1 MKKSKFLKKSLA
13 MLLAVMLVVA
23 MIPLSAAAATE
34 LPDLTKLYIDTF
46 AINAENGTFESNV
59 ADDATQVTLRAEQ
72 DSMGMVGGTTADLY
86 VVKPNS
92 SDTLPI
98 QVGGTDAQATPVLF
112 SEGWATETAEGYEL
126 TLRVSSGST
135 YEDYKVVLNKVVPA
149 ATTNLENANKGKGV
163 YEVQVNNASKMVS
176 LTVPKD
182 FPFTAGVNAQFT
194 VETQDGATIS
204 AATVG
209 GTTAGVSAPDSFG
222 KYTISVNDD
231 KQTFVVNSASGD
243 VHTTWTI
250 SVNEVDNLT
259 AFSLGDYEGTINQ
272 ATHTVTVEVPRADLY
287 NEYGKLENI
296 ATTVNYD
303 TYDLQSTITIGGT
316 AYADGAAFSIPAI
329 DQDKNNDGTADQLL
343 DTNIVLT
350 CAGITNVQTYA
361 LDVVIVE
368 SSSTAITYAQFDD
381 EIATIDG
388 ESISAVLP
396 VKKANGIATALNN
409 VQVVLYTDASE
420 KIASISGFVKANIKY
435 QTVSGKTIWYAGTN
449 AVRKGALDLSKD
461 RIITVTAEN
470 GKTQT
475 YTLSASLAETKTE
488 ATIKS
493 IYLRDENGVS
503 YDGTVTNNTIT
514 FNNIP
519 YMTLNVDD
527 WDILYTPDSQNTR
540 VALNNNV
547 NGTAVISG
555 QTKASELDFT
565 TPLSTEKDA
574 NKVVEKLYAVNK
586 NDSTVFTKYDVI
598 INLADPTR
606 KGKTLTNLEI
616 SIQNKN
622 PNDADTKNAEV
633 YDRVTAYNTIK
644 ADDQPATITI
654 TDDNALQNRK
664 GTITLKPAY
673 SLYKNGTWTNLW
685 NQDLYGILTEIETD
699 GVAFLTLKQ
708 GGYDYAVEISSLA
721 DNLKSFTTVNNLR
734 EELLNSGN
742 WKIVVLPE
750 DSARKVKATAPG
762 SFGVTIA
769 SDLIATG
776 TVYSF
781 DVKPQNARA
790 TGTIKSISVK
800 GTPLTIDKDTDL
812 VATLPYGVTAA
823 PGDTD
828 AVKASK
834 GTFIDFELTDHARLR
849 VTGSD
854 KKVYWLRDGGDTD
867 DDGVAN
873 NPGDNNLK
881 VLFVREA
888 GHKVSVCISNSGAG
902 NAFTTKASKIEVVAE
917 NGTSLVTYKL
927 DKLTWAEP
935 NTDPLITAFSIDGY
949 TGAINGENITV
960 TLPYGTDLKGLVPT
974 FTTSSGATV
983 TINGQSVISGQTF
996 VNFTHPVEL
1005 LVTAED
1011 EQHTKPYTVTVKLD
1025 EAFKDVKPGD
1035 WFFED
1040 VMQAASAGIV
1050 KGQGD
1055 GIFAPKD
1062 NVTRR
1067 DFAIMLCRVLGVDLE
1082 GDAVVPFVDV
1092 KPDDYGIVAIAY
1104 CASHGIVN
1112 GYEDTTFRPNEYI
1125 TRQEAAK
1132 MISVAMG
1139 VSNISDEKYPDDANI
1154 ADWASDYVY
1163 MAKAA
1168 GLMKGDAD
1176 TGNFRPTSKITRAE
1190 AATIMMNA
1198 YNQ

>member
-98 QVGGTDAQATPVLF
+98 EVGNGTPTPVIF
-112 SEGWATETAEGYEL
+112 SEGWATETEEGYEL

-182 FPFTAGVNAQFT
+182 FIVGNLNQYTAEFT

-204 AATVG
+204 GQT
-209 GTTAGVSAPDSFG
+209 PDSFG
-222 KYTISVNDD
+222 KYTISVTALTQ
-231 KQTFVVNSASGD
+231 KFTVVSASKD
-243 VHTTWTI
+243 VSTEWTI
-250 SVNEVDNLT
+250 SVNAVDNLT

-287 NEYGKLENI
+287 NEYGKLQDI

-303 TYDLQSTITIGGT
+303 TYDLQSEVSIDNGKE
-316 AYADGAAFSIPAI
+316 AKDYADGAAFVIPVASDADNLI
-329 DQDKNNDGTADQLL
+329 NQPDG
-343 DTNIVLT
+343 IVLD
-350 CAGITNVQTYA
+350 CAGIDDVQKYD
-361 LDVVIVE
+361 LVVKVVE
-368 SSSTAITYAQFDD
+368 SSSTAIQMARFNNEFIETV
-381 EIATIDG
+381 DG
-388 ESISAVLP
+388 TTISAVLP
-396 VKKANGIATALNN
+396 NGTTLNN
-409 VQVVLYTDASE
+409 LRVILYTDKADHVE
-420 KIASISGFVKANIKY
+420 SISGFEKNGNTDEFIDGMDSW
-435 QTVSGKTIWYAGTN
+435 VSYKSGSDFTI
-449 AVRKGALDLSKD
+449 DLTKD

-555 QTKASELDFT
+555 QTKASELGFI
-565 TPLSTEKDA
+565 TPLSTEKDT

-598 INLADPTR
+598 INLAGTTQD
-606 KGKTLTNLEI
+606 GKTLTNLEI
-616 SIQNKN
+616 SIQNVN
-622 PNDADTKNAEV
+622 PTDKTGNNSGTNAEV

-644 ADDQPATITI
+644 ADANNPTITI
-654 TDDNALQNRK
+654 SDDGDQKDNN
-664 GTITLKPAY
+664 GTIVLKPAN
-673 SLYKNGTWTNLW
+673 SLSGDKNLWLDDLFRILTQIDADGVTFIGKKSAQYNGNGTGNIDYAELVT
-685 NQDLYGILTEIETD
+685 DLPDDLSDFTD
-699 GVAFLTLKQ
+699 G
-708 GGYDYAVEISSLA
+708 SLP
-721 DNLKSFTTVNNLR
+721 SFAEL
-734 EELLNSGN
+734 EESYV
-742 WKIVVLPE
+742 IVVLPE
-750 DSARKVKATAPG
+750 EAARNVLTSTSGTYGQQITPDDYE
-762 SFGVTIA
+762 S
-769 SDLIATG
+769 G

-781 DVKPQNARA
+781 DLNAQNPLA
-790 TGTIKSISVK
+790 TGVIENISVK

-812 VATLPYGVTAA
+812 VGTLPYSVTAEDA
-823 PGDTD
+823 DEANNGDW
-828 AVKASK
+828 VYV
-834 GTFIDFELTDHARLR
+834 DFEVSPHARIQ
-849 VTGSD
+849 VPYTNANE
-854 KKVYWLRDGGDTD
+854 YWLRDGGDTD

-873 NPGDNNLK
+873 TVSAQNVQFAFKRNPDHSVTVYFNATNPDSNGGK
-881 VLFVREA
+881 GYFVPV
-888 GHKVSVCISNSGAG
+888 KG
-902 NAFTTKASKIEVVAE
+902 NEITVVAE
-917 NGTSLVTYKL
+917 NGTSTATYNFNKVKW
-927 DKLTWAEP
+927 DEP

-983 TINGQSVISGQTF
+983 TINGQPVISGQTF
-996 VNFTHPVEL
+996 VNFTHPVQL

-1025 EAFKDVKPGD
+1025 EAFKDVKPTD
-1035 WFFED
+1035 WFFKD

-1067 DFAIMLCRVLGVDLE
+1067 DFAIMLCRVLGVDVE

>member
-182 FPFTAGVNAQFT
+182 FPFTGEAAQFT
-194 VETQDGATIS
+194 VETQDGAEIRTS
-204 AATVG
+204 GGGSATVTG
-209 GTTAGVSAPDSFG
+209 PNSFG
-222 KYTISVNDD
+222 VYTISVDALTE
-231 KQTFVVNSASGD
+231 TFTVDSDSDD

-250 SVNEVDNLT
+250 SVNAVDNLT

-303 TYDLQSTITIGGT
+303 TYDLQSTITIDG
-316 AYADGAAFSIPAI
+316 AKYADGAAFVIPVADDAGNLI
-329 DQDKNNDGTADQLL
+329 DEDDG
-343 DTNIVLT
+343 IVLN
-350 CAGITNVQTYA
+350 CAGIDGVQKYD
-361 LDVVIVE
+361 LVVKVVE
-368 SSSTAITYAQFDD
+368 SSSTAIKSALFKRDASTPLEYI
-381 EIATIDG
+381 ETVDG
-388 ESISAVLP
+388 TTISAVLP
-396 VKKANGIATALNN
+396 NGTTLHNLRVI
-409 VQVVLYTDASE
+409 LYTDKADHV
-420 KIASISGFVKANIKY
+420 KSISGFEKNGHAAENIAGMDSW
-435 QTVSGKTIWYAGTN
+435 VSYKGGSDFTI
-449 AVRKGALDLSKD
+449 DLSKD

-503 YDGTVTNNTIT
+503 YEGSVTNNTIT

-519 YMTLNVDD
+519 YMTLNVNN
-527 WDILYTPDSQNTR
+527 WDILYTPDSQNTS
-540 VALNNNV
+540 VSV
-547 NGTAVISG
+547 NGGTAVISG
-555 QTKASELDFT
+555 QTKASVLNFKNN
-565 TPLSTEKDA
+565 PLSTEVGK
-574 NKVVEKLYAVNK
+574 NIVEKKLVAVNK
-586 NDSTVFTKYDVI
+586 NDASVKTEYDVI
-598 INLADPTR
+598 INLAGPTR

-616 SIQNKN
+616 SLQNVN
-622 PNDADTKNAEV
+622 PVNGQTNAEV

-644 ADDQPATITI
+644 ADANKPTITI
-654 TDDNALQNRK
+654 TDDGKYEGRM
-664 GTITLKPAY
+664 GTITLKPAH
-673 SLYKNGTWTNLW
+673 SLYNEGTWTNIW
-685 NQDLYGILTEIETD
+685 GQNLYGILTEIETD
-699 GVAFLTLKQ
+699 GVAFLTMKQ
-708 GGYDYAVEISSLA
+708 GGYDYAVEISSLE
-721 DNLKSFTTVNNLR
+721 DNLNRFTTVNNLR
-734 EELLNSGN
+734 EELLASGS
-742 WKIVVLPE
+742 WKIVILPE
-750 DSARKVKATAPG
+750 ESARKVKTTAPG
-762 SFGVTIA
+762 SWGVTIDPA
-769 SDLIATG
+769 LISTG
-776 TVYSF
+776 TVYEF
-781 DVKPQNARA
+781 KVAAQNPLA
-790 TGTIKSISVK
+790 TGVIENISVK

-873 NPGDNNLK
+873 NPGNNNLK

-888 GHKVSVCISNSGAG
+888 GHKVSVYISNSGAG
-902 NAFTTKASKIEVVAE
+902 YAFTTKASKIEVVAE

-983 TINGQSVISGQTF
+983 TINDESVISGQTF

-1067 DFAIMLCRVLGVDLE
+1067 DFAIMLCRVLGVDVE

>member
-98 QVGGTDAQATPVLF
+98 QVGGTDAQATPVIF
-112 SEGWATETAEGYEL
+112 SEGWATETEEGYEL

-149 ATTNLENANKGKGV
+149 ATTNLENANKGEGV

-182 FPFTAGVNAQFT
+182 FDYTAKFT

-250 SVNEVDNLT
+250 SVNAVDNLT

-316 AYADGAAFSIPAI
+316 AYADGAAFVIPVTKDEGNLI
-329 DQDKNNDGTADQLL
+329 DGQD
-343 DTNIVLT
+343 IVLT
-350 CAGITNVQTYA
+350 CADIPNVQTYE
-361 LDVVIVE
+361 LNVVVTE
-368 SSSTAITYAQFDD
+368 SSSTAIKSALFKQNASTPLEYI
-381 EIATIDG
+381 ETVDG
-388 ESISAVLP
+388 TTISAVLP
-396 VKKANGIATALNN
+396 NGTTLKNLRVI
-409 VQVVLYTDASE
+409 LYTDKADHVE
-420 KIASISGFVKANIKY
+420 SISGFEKNGNTAEDIAGMDSW
-435 QTVSGKTIWYAGTN
+435 VSYKSGSDYTI
-449 AVRKGALDLSKD
+449 DLTKD

-555 QTKASELDFT
+555 QTKASELGFI
-565 TPLSTEKDA
+565 TPLSTEKDT

-598 INLADPTR
+598 INLAGTTQD
-606 KGKTLTNLEI
+606 GKTLTNLEI
-616 SIQNKN
+616 SIQNVDPAEN
-622 PNDADTKNAEV
+622 SGTNAEV

-644 ADDQPATITI
+644 ADANKPTITI
-654 TDDNALQNRK
+654 TQDNNVNNRK
-664 GTITLKPAY
+664 GTITLKPAA
-673 SLYKNGTWTNLW
+673 SLSGDKNVW
-685 NQDLYGILTEIETD
+685 DEPLYRILTKVDAD
-699 GVAFLTLKQ
+699 GIPFLACI
-708 GGYDYAVEISSLA
+708 GGNYDWMTPVSDLA
-721 DNLKSFTTVNNLR
+721 DDLSEFNGMNISDFVTTNCDGQIDKLA
-734 EELLNSGN
+734 L
-742 WKIVVLPE
+742 IVLPE
-750 DSARKVKATAPG
+750 EDARKVLASTSSATYGRTLKMADADAGTVYTFQVDPQ
-762 SFGVTIA
+762 
-769 SDLIATG
+769 DPLATG
-776 TVYSF
+776 TLTSF
-781 DVKPQNARA
+781 
-790 TGTIKSISVK
+790 SVK
-800 GTPLTIDKDTDL
+800 GNPLTVDDETDTDL
-812 VATLPYGVTAA
+812 IGTLPYSVTAA
-823 PGDTD
+823 NKTEADAGDCTY
-828 AVKASK
+828 V
-834 GTFIDFELTDHARLR
+834 DFKVSPHARILLSWS
-849 VTGSD
+849 GND
-854 KKVYWLRDGGDTD
+854 KEYYLRDGGDTD

-873 NPGDNNLK
+873 EVGPKNVELAFVRGDDHK
-881 VLFVREA
+881 VQVLFNATR
-888 GHKVSVCISNSGAG
+888 GA
-902 NAFTTKASKIEVVAE
+902 TKAFVPVENNSITVVAE
-917 NGTSLVTYKL
+917 DNKSTVTYNFNKV
-927 DKLTWAEP
+927 KWAEP

-983 TINGQSVISGQTF
+983 TINDQSVISGQTF

-1025 EAFKDVKPGD
+1025 EAFKDVKPTD
-1035 WFFED
+1035 WFFKD

>member
-1 MKKSKFLKKSLA
+1 MTSR
-13 MLLAVMLVVA
+13 LL
-23 MIPLSAAAATE
+23 
-34 LPDLTKLYIDTF
+34 LP
-46 AINAENGTFESNV
+46 
-59 ADDATQVTLRAEQ
+59 
-72 DSMGMVGGTTADLY
+72 
-86 VVKPNS
+86 
-92 SDTLPI
+92 
-98 QVGGTDAQATPVLF
+98 
-112 SEGWATETAEGYEL
+112 
-126 TLRVSSGST
+126 
-135 YEDYKVVLNKVVPA
+135 LNK
-149 ATTNLENANKGKGV
+149 
-163 YEVQVNNASKMVS
+163 
-176 LTVPKD
+176 
-182 FPFTAGVNAQFT
+182 
-194 VETQDGATIS
+194 
-204 AATVG
+204 
-209 GTTAGVSAPDSFG
+209 
-222 KYTISVNDD
+222 DD
-231 KQTFVVNSASGD
+231 K
-243 VHTTWTI
+243 
-250 SVNEVDNLT
+250 
-259 AFSLGDYEGTINQ
+259 
-272 ATHTVTVEVPRADLY
+272 
-287 NEYGKLENI
+287 
-296 ATTVNYD
+296 
-303 TYDLQSTITIGGT
+303 
-316 AYADGAAFSIPAI
+316 
-329 DQDKNNDGTADQLL
+329 
-343 DTNIVLT
+343 
-350 CAGITNVQTYA
+350 
-361 LDVVIVE
+361 
-368 SSSTAITYAQFDD
+368 
-381 EIATIDG
+381 
-388 ESISAVLP
+388 
-396 VKKANGIATALNN
+396 
-409 VQVVLYTDASE
+409 
-420 KIASISGFVKANIKY
+420 
-435 QTVSGKTIWYAGTN
+435 
-449 AVRKGALDLSKD
+449 
-461 RIITVTAEN
+461 
-470 GKTQT
+470 
-475 YTLSASLAETKTE
+475 
-488 ATIKS
+488 
-493 IYLRDENGVS
+493 
-503 YDGTVTNNTIT
+503 
-514 FNNIP
+514 
-519 YMTLNVDD
+519 
-527 WDILYTPDSQNTR
+527 
-540 VALNNNV
+540 
-547 NGTAVISG
+547 
-555 QTKASELDFT
+555 
-565 TPLSTEKDA
+565 
-574 NKVVEKLYAVNK
+574 
-586 NDSTVFTKYDVI
+586 
-598 INLADPTR
+598 
-606 KGKTLTNLEI
+606 
-616 SIQNKN
+616 
-622 PNDADTKNAEV
+622 
-633 YDRVTAYNTIK
+633 
-644 ADDQPATITI
+644 
-654 TDDNALQNRK
+654 ALQNRK
-664 GTITLKPAY
+664 GTITLKPAA
-673 SLYKNGTWTNLW
+673 SLSGDKNVW
-685 NQDLYGILTEIETD
+685 DEPLYRILTKVDAD
-699 GVAFLTLKQ
+699 GIPFLACI
-708 GGYDYAVEISSLA
+708 GGNYDWMTPVSDLA
-721 DNLKSFTTVNNLR
+721 DDLSEFNGMNISDFVTTNCDGQIDKLA
-734 EELLNSGN
+734 L
-742 WKIVVLPE
+742 IVLPE
-750 DSARKVKATAPG
+750 EDAREVLAKGKG
-762 SFGVTIA
+762 SWGYSINKTTDVA
-769 SDLIATG
+769 AG
-776 TVYSF
+776 TVYTF
-781 DVKPQNARA
+781 KVEPQNARA

-888 GHKVSVCISNSGAG
+888 DHKVSVYISNTGAG
-902 NAFTTKASKIEVVAE
+902 GAFGTKAAQIDVVAE

-996 VNFTHPVEL
+996 VNFTHPVQL

-1025 EAFKDVKPGD
+1025 EAFKDVKPTD
-1035 WFFED
+1035 WFFKD

-1067 DFAIMLCRVLGVDLE
+1067 DFAIMLCRVLGVDVE

>member
-59 ADDATQVTLRAEQ
+59 ADDAPDVELRAE
-72 DSMGMVGGTTADLY
+72 DGSMGMAGHVTADLD
-86 VVKPNS
+86 VVKPGSTATKSIVDN
-92 SDTLPI
+92 
-98 QVGGTDAQATPVLF
+98 GTYKTATVNF
-112 SEGWATETAEGYEL
+112 SEGWATETEEGYEL
-126 TLRVSSGST
+126 TLRVSYGSD
-135 YEDYKVVLNKVVPA
+135 YKDYKVVLNKVVPA
-149 ATTNLENANKGKGV
+149 ATTNLQNANKGEGV

-182 FPFTAGVNAQFT
+182 FNYTAKFT

-204 AATVG
+204 GTGVG
-209 GTTAGVSAPDSFG
+209 RPDSFG
-222 KYTISVNDD
+222 KYTISVTPSYNY
-231 KQTFVVNSASGD
+231 KQKFTVVSASED
-243 VHTTWTI
+243 VSTEWTI
-250 SVNEVDNLT
+250 SVNAVDNLT

-287 NEYGKLENI
+287 NQYGKLQDI

-303 TYDLQSTITIGGT
+303 TYDLQSEVSINNGKE
-316 AYADGAAFSIPAI
+316 AKDYADGDPFTIPVASDAGNLI
-329 DQDKNNDGTADQLL
+329 DEDDG
-343 DTNIVLT
+343 IVLN
-350 CAGITNVQTYA
+350 CADIDGVQKYD
-361 LDVVIVE
+361 LVVKVVE

-396 VKKANGIATALNN
+396 VKKANGKTTELNK

-420 KIASISGFVKANIKY
+420 KIASISGFVKANITH

-449 AVRKGALDLSKD
+449 GVQKGALDLSKD

-493 IYLRDENGVS
+493 IYLRDENGNS
-503 YDGTVTNNTIT
+503 YEGSVTNNTIT

-519 YMTLNVDD
+519 YMTLNVDN
-527 WDILYTPDSQNTR
+527 WDILYTPDTQNTT
-540 VALNNNV
+540 VKV
-547 NGTAVISG
+547 GTTAVISG
-555 QTKASELDFT
+555 QTKASVLDLPAT
-565 TPLSTEKDA
+565 LSTEKGK
-574 NKVVEKLYAVNK
+574 NIVEKKIVASNK
-586 NDSTVFTKYDVI
+586 NDASVKTEYDVI
-598 INLADPTR
+598 VNLAGPTR

-616 SIQNKN
+616 SLQNVN
-622 PNDADTKNAEV
+622 PVNGQTNAEV

-644 ADDQPATITI
+644 ADANKPTITI
-654 TDDNALQNRK
+654 TDDGKYEGRK
-664 GTITLKPAY
+664 GTITLKPAH
-673 SLYKNGTWTNLW
+673 SLYNEGTWTNIW
-685 NQDLYGILTEIETD
+685 GQDLYGILTEIETD
-699 GVAFLTLKQ
+699 GVAFLTMKQ
-708 GGYDYAVEISSLA
+708 GGYDYAVEISSLE
-721 DNLKSFTTVNNLR
+721 DNLNSFTTVNNLR
-734 EELLNSGN
+734 EELLASGS
-742 WKIVVLPE
+742 WKIVILPE
-750 DSARKVKATAPG
+750 ESARKVKTTASG
-762 SFGVTIA
+762 SYGVTIDPA
-769 SDLIATG
+769 LISTG
-776 TVYSF
+776 TVYEF
-781 DVKPQNARA
+781 KVAAQNPLA
-790 TGTIKSISVK
+790 TGVIENISVK

-812 VATLPYGVTAA
+812 VGTLPYSVTAA
-823 PGDTD
+823 DKPEADAGDW
-828 AVKASK
+828 VYV
-834 GTFIDFELTDHARLR
+834 DFEVSPHARIQ
-849 VTGSD
+849 VPYTNANE
-854 KKVYWLRDGGDTD
+854 YWLRDGGDTD

-873 NPGDNNLK
+873 TVSAQNVQFAFKRNPDHSVTVYFNATNPDRNGGKGNFVKVKNN
-881 VLFVREA
+881 E
-888 GHKVSVCISNSGAG
+888 I
-902 NAFTTKASKIEVVAE
+902 TVVAE
-917 NGTSLVTYKL
+917 NGKSTATYNFNKV
-927 DKLTWAEP
+927 KWAEP

-1025 EAFKDVKPGD
+1025 EAFKDVKPTD

-1067 DFAIMLCRVLGVDLE
+1067 DFAIMLCRVLGVDVE

>member
-1 MKKSKFLKKSLA
+1 MNKSKFLKKSLA
-13 MLLAVMLVVA
+13 MLLALMLVVA

-59 ADDATQVTLRAEQ
+59 ADDATQITLRAEQ

-86 VVKPNS
+86 VVKPDS
-92 SDTLPI
+92 SATLPI
-98 QVGGTDAQATPVLF
+98 VDKSGTTPNYTKGATVKF
-112 SEGWATETAEGYEL
+112 SEGWATETEEGYEL
-126 TLRVSSGST
+126 TLRVSSGSV
-135 YEDYKVVLNKVVPA
+135 YEDYKVVLNKVVPS
-149 ATTNLENANKGKGV
+149 ATTNLQNANKGKGV

-182 FPFTAGVNAQFT
+182 FPFAGEDAQFT
-194 VETQDGATIS
+194 VETQDGAEIRTS
-204 AATVG
+204 GGGSATVTG
-209 GTTAGVSAPDSFG
+209 PNSFG
-222 KYTISVNDD
+222 VYTISVDALTE
-231 KQTFVVNSASGD
+231 TFTVDSDSDD

-250 SVNEVDNLT
+250 SVNAVDNLT

-287 NEYGKLENI
+287 NEYGKLQHI

-303 TYDLQSTITIGGT
+303 TYDLQSTITIDG
-316 AYADGAAFSIPAI
+316 AKYADGAAFVIPVADDAGNLI
-329 DQDKNNDGTADQLL
+329 DEDNG
-343 DTNIVLT
+343 IVLN
-350 CAGITNVQTYA
+350 CAGIDGVQKYN
-361 LDVVIVE
+361 LVVKVVE
-368 SSSTAITYAQFDD
+368 SSSTAIKSALFKQNASTPLEYI
-381 EIATIDG
+381 ETVDG
-388 ESISAVLP
+388 TTISAVLP
-396 VKKANGIATALNN
+396 NGTTLNDLR
-409 VQVVLYTDASE
+409 VILYTDKADHV
-420 KIASISGFVKANIKY
+420 KSISGFEKNGNTDEFIDGMDSW
-435 QTVSGKTIWYAGTN
+435 VSYKGGSDFTI
-449 AVRKGALDLSKD
+449 DLSKD

-503 YDGTVTNNTIT
+503 YEGSVTNNTIT

-519 YMTLNVDD
+519 YMTLDVND
-527 WDILYTPDSQNTR
+527 WYILYTPDSQNTS
-540 VALNNNV
+540 VSV
-547 NGTAVISG
+547 NGGTAVISG
-555 QTKASELDFT
+555 QTKASVLNFKNN
-565 TPLSTEKDA
+565 PLSTEVGK
-574 NKVVEKLYAVNK
+574 NIVEKKLVAVNK
-586 NDSTVFTKYDVI
+586 NDASVKTEYDVI
-598 INLADPTR
+598 INLAGPTR

-616 SIQNKN
+616 SLQNTN
-622 PNDADTKNAEV
+622 PEAAGTTNAEV

-654 TDDNALQNRK
+654 EDDDAQQDRK

-685 NQDLYGILTEIETD
+685 DQNLYGILTEIETD

-708 GGYDYAVEISSLA
+708 GGYDYAVEISSLE
-721 DNLKSFTTVNNLR
+721 DNLKSFTKVNNLR
-734 EELLNSGN
+734 EELLNSDN

-750 DSARKVKATAPG
+750 DSARKVNATAPG
-762 SFGVTIA
+762 SYGVTIA
-769 SDLIATG
+769 DNLIATG

-781 DVKPQNARA
+781 DVKPQNPLA
-790 TGTIKSISVK
+790 TGTIESISVK
-800 GTPLTIDKDTDL
+800 GTPLKVEADTDL
-812 VATLPYGVTAA
+812 VGTLPYGVTAA
-823 PGDTD
+823 INDTPD
-828 AVKASK
+828 MKESK

-849 VTGSD
+849 VTGTD
-854 KKVYWLRDGGDTD
+854 GKTYWLRDGGDTD

-873 NPGDNNLK
+873 DPRNDNLK
-881 VLFVREA
+881 VLFVREPD
-888 GHKVSVCISNSGAG
+888 HKVSVYISNTGAG
-902 NAFTTKASKIEVVAE
+902 GAFTTKAAQIAVVAE
-917 NGTSLVTYKL
+917 NGTSRFTYKL

-983 TINGQSVISGQTF
+983 SINDESVISGQTF

-1067 DFAIMLCRVLGVDLE
+1067 DFAIMLSRVLGVDLE

-1139 VSNISDEKYPDDANI
+1139 VSTISDEKYPDDATI

-1190 AATIMMNA
+1190 AATVMMNA

>member
-1 MKKSKFLKKSLA
+1 MNKSKFLKKSLA
-13 MLLAVMLVVA
+13 MLLALMLVVA

-59 ADDATQVTLRAEQ
+59 ADDAPSVTLCAED
-72 DSMGMVGGTTADLY
+72 DSMGMAGHVTADLD
-86 VVKPNS
+86 VVKPGS
-92 SDTLPI
+92 TATLPI
-98 QVGGTDAQATPVLF
+98 VDNGTYKTATVNF
-112 SEGWATETAEGYEL
+112 SEGWATETDEEYEL
-126 TLRVSSGST
+126 TLRVSYGS
-135 YEDYKVVLNKVVPA
+135 DYKDYTVVLNKVVPA

-182 FPFTAGVNAQFT
+182 FIVDNLNQYTAEFT

-204 AATVG
+204 GTGVVG
-209 GTTAGVSAPDSFG
+209 PDSFG
-222 KYTISVNDD
+222 KYTISVTAD
-231 KQTFVVNSASGD
+231 KQKFTVVSDSED
-243 VHTTWTI
+243 VSTEWTI
-250 SVNEVDNLT
+250 SVNAVDNLT

-287 NEYGKLENI
+287 NEYGKLQDI

-303 TYDLQSTITIGGT
+303 TYDLQSEVSIHNGKE
-316 AYADGAAFSIPAI
+316 AKDYADGDPFTIPVASDAGNLI
-329 DQDKNNDGTADQLL
+329 NRTDG
-343 DTNIVLT
+343 IVLN
-350 CAGITNVQTYA
+350 CADIDDVQKYD
-361 LDVVIVE
+361 LVVKVVE
-368 SSSTAITYAQFDD
+368 SSSTAITYAQFDN

-396 VKKANGIATALNN
+396 VKKANGKTTELNK

-420 KIASISGFVKANIKY
+420 KIAFISGFIKANTTH

-449 AVRKGALDLSKD
+449 GVQKDTLDLSKD

-514 FNNIP
+514 FNDIP

-527 WDILYTPDSQNTR
+527 WDILYTPDTQNTT
-540 VALNNNV
+540 VKV
-547 NGTAVISG
+547 GTTAVISG
-555 QTKASELDFT
+555 QTKASVLDL
-565 TPLSTEKDA
+565 PAILSTEKGK
-574 NKVVEKLYAVNK
+574 NIVEKKIVASNK
-586 NDSTVFTKYDVI
+586 NDASVKTEYDVI
-598 INLADPTR
+598 VNLAGTTQD
-606 KGKTLTNLEI
+606 GKTLTNLEI

-622 PNDADTKNAEV
+622 PNAEDTKNAEV

-654 TDDNALQNRK
+654 EHDKAVQNRK
-664 GTITLKPAY
+664 GTITLKPAA
-673 SLYKNGTWTNLW
+673 SLSGDENVWGEK
-685 NQDLYGILTEIETD
+685 LYRILTKVDAD
-699 GVAFLTLKQ
+699 GIPFLAFI
-708 GGYDYAVEISSLA
+708 GGNYDWMTQVSDLA
-721 DNLKSFTTVNNLR
+721 DDLSDFNGMNISDFVTTHC
-734 EELLNSGN
+734 EG
-742 WKIVVLPE
+742 KIEKLALIVLPE
-750 DSARKVKATAPG
+750 EDARKVLAKGEG
-762 SFGVTIA
+762 SWGYSINKTTDVAAGTFYTFEVEPQNP
-769 SDLIATG
+769 LATG
-776 TVYSF
+776 TLTSF
-781 DVKPQNARA
+781 
-790 TGTIKSISVK
+790 SVK
-800 GTPLTIDKDTDL
+800 GNPLSVENGTDTDL
-812 VATLPYGVTAA
+812 IGTLPYSVTAA
-823 PGDTD
+823 NAAEAKAGDCTY
-828 AVKASK
+828 V
-834 GTFIDFELTDHARLR
+834 DFKVSPHARI
-849 VTGSD
+849 
-854 KKVYWLRDGGDTD
+854 KVPYTNAIEYWLRDGGDTD

-873 NPGDNNLK
+873 EVDVKNVELA
-881 VLFVREA
+881 FVR
-888 GHKVSVCISNSGAG
+888 GDDHKVQVWFNATPGANKAFAPVKNNSI
-902 NAFTTKASKIEVVAE
+902 TVVAE
-917 NGTSLVTYKL
+917 NGESTITYNF
-927 DKLTWAEP
+927 DKVKWAEP

-983 TINGQSVISGQTF
+983 SINDESVISGQTF

-1067 DFAIMLCRVLGVDLE
+1067 DFAIMLSRVLGVDLE

-1190 AATIMMNA
+1190 AATVMMNA

>member
-23 MIPLSAAAATE
+23 MIPLSASAATE
-34 LPDLTKLYIDTF
+34 LPDLTKLYIDEI

-59 ADDATQVTLRAEQ
+59 ADDAPSVTLRAE
-72 DSMGMVGGTTADLY
+72 DGSMGMAGDVTADLY
-86 VVKPNS
+86 VIKPGS
-92 SDTLPI
+92 SDTKTI
-98 QVGGTDAQATPVLF
+98 VKGGQTSSGSVSYGTAEVKF
-112 SEGWATETAEGYEL
+112 SEGWATETEEGYEL

-182 FPFTAGVNAQFT
+182 FIVGNSNQYTAEFT
-194 VETQDGATIS
+194 VETQDGATITANAS
-204 AATVG
+204 AG
-209 GTTAGVSAPDSFG
+209 NGKAGVTVPTANDFG

-231 KQTFVVNSASGD
+231 KQKFTVVSASED
-243 VHTTWTI
+243 VSTEWTI
-250 SVNEVDNLT
+250 SVNAVDNLT
-259 AFSLGDYEGTINQ
+259 AFSLGDYEGTISG
-272 ATHTVTVEVPRADLY
+272 TTVTVEVPRADLY

-303 TYDLQSTITIGGT
+303 TYDLQSKVSINNGKG
-316 AYADGAAFSIPAI
+316 AKDYADGAAFVIPVASDAGNLI
-329 DQDKNNDGTADQLL
+329 NQPDG
-343 DTNIVLT
+343 IVLD
-350 CAGITNVQTYA
+350 CAGIDDVQKYD
-361 LDVVIVE
+361 LVVKVVE
-368 SSSTAITYAQFDD
+368 SSSTAIQMARFNNEFIETV
-381 EIATIDG
+381 DG
-388 ESISAVLP
+388 TTISAVLP
-396 VKKANGIATALNN
+396 VGTNLEEVRVI
-409 VQVVLYTDASE
+409 LYTDKADHV
-420 KIASISGFVKANIKY
+420 KSISGFVADSNAAY
-435 QTVSGKTIWYAGTN
+435 QREGMDVWTSKTGNDYHMNLT
-449 AVRKGALDLSKD
+449 KD

-493 IYLRDENGVS
+493 IYLRDENGNS
-503 YDGTVTNNTIT
+503 YEGSVTNNTIT

-519 YMTLNVDD
+519 YMTLNVNN
-527 WDILYTPDSQNTR
+527 WDILYTPDTQNTT
-540 VALNNNV
+540 VTV
-547 NGTAVISG
+547 GKTAVISG
-555 QTKASELDFT
+555 QTKASVLNLPT
-565 TPLSTEKDA
+565 TLSTEKGK
-574 NKVVEKLYAVNK
+574 NIVEKKIVASNK
-586 NDSTVFTKYDVI
+586 NDASVKTEYDVI
-598 INLADPTR
+598 VNLAGPTR

-622 PNDADTKNAEV
+622 PNAADTKNAEV

-644 ADDQPATITI
+644 ADSQDPTITI
-654 TDDNALQNRK
+654 NQDNNVNNRK

-734 EELLNSGN
+734 EELLNSGK

-790 TGTIKSISVK
+790 TGTIESISVK
-800 GTPLTIDKDTDL
+800 GTPLKVDADTDL

-873 NPGDNNLK
+873 NPGNNNLK

-888 GHKVSVCISNSGAG
+888 GHKVSVYISNSGAG
-902 NAFTTKASKIEVVAE
+902 YAFKTKASKIEVVAE

-983 TINGQSVISGQTF
+983 TINDESVISGQTF

-1025 EAFKDVKPGD
+1025 EAFEDVKPTD
-1035 WFFED
+1035 WFFKD

-1067 DFAIMLCRVLGVDLE
+1067 DFAIMLCRVLGVDVE

>member
-34 LPDLTKLYIDTF
+34 LPDLTKLYIDDI

-59 ADDATQVTLRAEQ
+59 ADDAPSVTLRAE
-72 DSMGMVGGTTADLY
+72 DGSMGMAGDVTADLY
-86 VVKPNS
+86 VIKPGS
-92 SDTLPI
+92 SDTKTI
-98 QVGGTDAQATPVLF
+98 VKGGQTSSGSVSYGTAEVKF
-112 SEGWATETAEGYEL
+112 SEGWATETEEGYEL

-182 FPFTAGVNAQFT
+182 FPFTGKNSAQFT

-204 AATVG
+204 GLT
-209 GTTAGVSAPDSFG
+209 PDSFG
-222 KYTISVNDD
+222 KYTISVTAD
-231 KQTFVVNSASGD
+231 KQKFTVVSSSKD
-243 VHTTWTI
+243 VSTEWTV
-250 SVNEVDNLT
+250 SVNAVDNLT

-316 AYADGAAFSIPAI
+316 AYADGAAFVIPVTKDEGNLI
-329 DQDKNNDGTADQLL
+329 DGQD
-343 DTNIVLT
+343 IVLT
-350 CAGITNVQTYA
+350 CADIPNVQTYE
-361 LDVVIVE
+361 LNVVVTE
-368 SSSTAITYAQFDD
+368 SSSTAIKSALFKQNASTPLEYI
-381 EIATIDG
+381 ETVDG
-388 ESISAVLP
+388 TTISAVLP
-396 VKKANGIATALNN
+396 NGTTLKNLRVI
-409 VQVVLYTDASE
+409 LYTDKADHVE
-420 KIASISGFVKANIKY
+420 SISGFEKNGNTAEDIAGMDSW
-435 QTVSGKTIWYAGTN
+435 VSGNNTNGYTINLT
-449 AVRKGALDLSKD
+449 KD

-503 YDGTVTNNTIT
+503 HDGTVTNNTIT
-514 FNNIP
+514 FDDIP

-527 WDILYTPDSQNTR
+527 WDILYTPDSQNTS
-540 VALNNNV
+540 VSVKGGA
-547 NGTAVISG
+547 AVISG
-555 QTKASELDFT
+555 QTKANVLGLGELKVG
-565 TPLSTEKDA
+565 ENV
-574 NKVVEKLYAVNK
+574 NKVEKKLVAVNK
-586 NDSTVFTKYDVI
+586 NDASVKTEYDVI

-616 SIQNKN
+616 SIQNKK
-622 PNDADTKNAEV
+622 PNAADTKNAEV

-654 TDDNALQNRK
+654 KDDKALQNRK
-664 GTITLKPAY
+664 GTITLKPAA
-673 SLYKNGTWTNLW
+673 SLSGDKNVW
-685 NQDLYGILTEIETD
+685 DEPLYRILTKVDAD
-699 GVAFLTLKQ
+699 GIPFLACI
-708 GGYDYAVEISSLA
+708 GGNYDWMTPVSDLA
-721 DNLKSFTTVNNLR
+721 DDLSKFNGMNISDFVTTNCDGQIDKLA
-734 EELLNSGN
+734 L
-742 WKIVVLPE
+742 IVLPE
-750 DSARKVKATAPG
+750 EDAREVLAKGKG
-762 SFGVTIA
+762 SWGYSINKTTDVAAGTVYTFQV
-769 SDLIATG
+769 DPQDPLATG
-776 TVYSF
+776 TLTSF
-781 DVKPQNARA
+781 
-790 TGTIKSISVK
+790 SVK
-800 GTPLTIDKDTDL
+800 GNPLTVDDETDTDL
-812 VATLPYGVTAA
+812 IGTLPYSVTAA
-823 PGDTD
+823 NKTEADAGDCTY
-828 AVKASK
+828 V
-834 GTFIDFELTDHARLR
+834 DFKVSPHARILLSWS
-849 VTGSD
+849 GND
-854 KKVYWLRDGGDTD
+854 KEYYLRDGGDTD

-873 NPGDNNLK
+873 EVGPKNVELAFVRGDDHK
-881 VLFVREA
+881 VQVLFNATR
-888 GHKVSVCISNSGAG
+888 GA
-902 NAFTTKASKIEVVAE
+902 TKAFVPVENNSITVVAE
-917 NGTSLVTYKL
+917 DNKSTVTYNFNKV
-927 DKLTWAEP
+927 KWAEP

>member
-34 LPDLTKLYIDTF
+34 LPNLTKLYIDDI
-46 AINAENGTFESNV
+46 AINGENGTFESNV
-59 ADDATQVTLRAEQ
+59 ADDAPNVELRAED
-72 DSMGMVGGTTADLY
+72 DSMGMAGHVTADLD
-86 VVKPNS
+86 VVKPGS
-92 SDTLPI
+92 TATLPI
-98 QVGGTDAQATPVLF
+98 VDNGTYKTATVNF
-112 SEGWATETAEGYEL
+112 SEGWATETEEGYEL

-250 SVNEVDNLT
+250 SVNAVDNLT

-316 AYADGAAFSIPAI
+316 AYADGAAFVIPVTKDEGNLI
-329 DQDKNNDGTADQLL
+329 DGQD
-343 DTNIVLT
+343 IVLT
-350 CAGITNVQTYA
+350 CADIPNVQTYE
-361 LDVVIVE
+361 LNVVVTE
-368 SSSTAITYAQFDD
+368 SSSKAIKSALFKQNASTPLEYI
-381 EIATIDG
+381 ETVDG
-388 ESISAVLP
+388 TTISAVLP
-396 VKKANGIATALNN
+396 NGTTLKNLRVI
-409 VQVVLYTDASE
+409 LYTDKADHVE
-420 KIASISGFVKANIKY
+420 SISGFEKNGNTAEDIAGMDSW
-435 QTVSGKTIWYAGTN
+435 VSGNNTNGYTINLT
-449 AVRKGALDLSKD
+449 KD

-493 IYLRDENGVS
+493 IYLRDENGNS
-503 YDGTVTNNTIT
+503 YEGSVTNNTIT

-527 WDILYTPDSQNTR
+527 WDILYTPDSQNTT
-540 VALNNNV
+540 VTV
-547 NGTAVISG
+547 GKTAVISG
-555 QTKASELDFT
+555 QTKASVLNLGELKVG
-565 TPLSTEKDA
+565 ENV
-574 NKVVEKLYAVNK
+574 NKVEKKLVAVNK
-586 NDSTVFTKYDVI
+586 NDASVKTEYDVI

-616 SIQNKN
+616 SIQNKK
-622 PNDADTKNAEV
+622 PNAADTKNAEV

-654 TDDNALQNRK
+654 KDDKALQNRK
-664 GTITLKPAY
+664 GTITLKPAA
-673 SLYKNGTWTNLW
+673 SLSGDKNVW
-685 NQDLYGILTEIETD
+685 DEPLYRILTKVDAD
-699 GVAFLTLKQ
+699 GIPFLACI
-708 GGYDYAVEISSLA
+708 GGNYDWMTRVSDLA
-721 DNLKSFTTVNNLR
+721 DDLSKFNGMNISDFVTTNCYGQIDKLA
-734 EELLNSGN
+734 L
-742 WKIVVLPE
+742 IVLPE
-750 DSARKVKATAPG
+750 EDAREVLAKGKG
-762 SFGVTIA
+762 SWGYSINKTTDVA
-769 SDLIATG
+769 AG
-776 TVYSF
+776 TVYTF
-781 DVKPQNARA
+781 QVDPQNPLP
-790 TGTIKSISVK
+790 TGTLTSFSVK
-800 GTPLTIDKDTDL
+800 GNPLTVDNGTDTDL
-812 VATLPYGVTAA
+812 IGTLPYSVTAA
-823 PGDTD
+823 NKTEADAGDCTY
-828 AVKASK
+828 V
-834 GTFIDFELTDHARLR
+834 DFKVSPHARILLSWS
-849 VTGSD
+849 GND
-854 KKVYWLRDGGDTD
+854 KEYYLRDGGDTD

-873 NPGDNNLK
+873 EVGPKNVELAFVRGDDHK
-881 VLFVREA
+881 VQVLFNATR
-888 GHKVSVCISNSGAG
+888 GA
-902 NAFTTKASKIEVVAE
+902 TKAFVPVENNSITVVAE
-917 NGTSLVTYKL
+917 DNKSTVTYNFNKV
-927 DKLTWAEP
+927 KWAEP

-996 VNFTHPVEL
+996 VNFTHPVQL

>member
-1 MKKSKFLKKSLA
+1 M
-13 MLLAVMLVVA
+13 
-23 MIPLSAAAATE
+23 
-34 LPDLTKLYIDTF
+34 
-46 AINAENGTFESNV
+46 
-59 ADDATQVTLRAEQ
+59 
-72 DSMGMVGGTTADLY
+72 
-86 VVKPNS
+86 
-92 SDTLPI
+92 
-98 QVGGTDAQATPVLF
+98 
-112 SEGWATETAEGYEL
+112 
-126 TLRVSSGST
+126 
-135 YEDYKVVLNKVVPA
+135 LNKVVPA
-149 ATTNLENANKGKGV
+149 STTNLENANKGKGV

-182 FPFTAGVNAQFT
+182 FPFTGEAAQFT
-194 VETQDGATIS
+194 VETQDGAEIRTS
-204 AATVG
+204 GGGSATVTG
-209 GTTAGVSAPDSFG
+209 PNSFG
-222 KYTISVNDD
+222 VYTISVDALTE
-231 KQTFVVNSASGD
+231 TFTVDSDSDD

-250 SVNEVDNLT
+250 SVNAVDNLT

-287 NEYGKLENI
+287 NEYGKLQDI

-303 TYDLQSTITIGGT
+303 TYDLQSTITIDG
-316 AYADGAAFSIPAI
+316 AKYADGAAFVIPVADDAGNLI
-329 DQDKNNDGTADQLL
+329 DEDDG
-343 DTNIVLT
+343 IVLN
-350 CAGITNVQTYA
+350 CAGIDGVQKYD
-361 LDVVIVE
+361 LVVKVVE
-368 SSSTAITYAQFDD
+368 SSSTAIKSALFKRDASTPLEYI
-381 EIATIDG
+381 ETVDG
-388 ESISAVLP
+388 TTISAVLP
-396 VKKANGIATALNN
+396 NGTTLDDLRVI
-409 VQVVLYTDASE
+409 LYTDKADHVE
-420 KIASISGFVKANIKY
+420 SISGFEKNGNTDEFIDGMDSW
-435 QTVSGKTIWYAGTN
+435 VSYKSGSDFTI
-449 AVRKGALDLSKD
+449 DLTKD

-503 YDGTVTNNTIT
+503 HEGSVTNNTIT

-519 YMTLNVDD
+519 YMTLNVNN

-540 VALNNNV
+540 VAVDSV
-547 NGTAVISG
+547 NGTAVVSG

-574 NKVVEKLYAVNK
+574 NKVVEKLYAANK

-598 INLADPTR
+598 INLAGPTR
-606 KGKTLTNLEI
+606 DGKTLTNLEI
-616 SIQNKN
+616 SIQNVDPESKSG
-622 PNDADTKNAEV
+622 TNAEV

-644 ADDQPATITI
+644 ADSQDPTITI
-654 TDDNALQNRK
+654 TQDNNVNNRK
-664 GTITLKPAY
+664 GTITLKPAA
-673 SLYKNGTWTNLW
+673 SLSGDKNVW
-685 NQDLYGILTEIETD
+685 DEPLYRILTKVDAD
-699 GVAFLTLKQ
+699 GIPFLACI
-708 GGYDYAVEISSLA
+708 GGNYDWMTPVSDLA
-721 DNLKSFTTVNNLR
+721 DDLSEFNGMNISDFVTTNCDGQIDKLA
-734 EELLNSGN
+734 L
-742 WKIVVLPE
+742 IVLPE
-750 DSARKVKATAPG
+750 EDAREVLAKGKG
-762 SFGVTIA
+762 SWGYSINKTTDVA
-769 SDLIATG
+769 AG
-776 TVYSF
+776 TVYTF
-781 DVKPQNARA
+781 QVDPQDPLP
-790 TGTIKSISVK
+790 TGTLTSFSVK
-800 GTPLTIDKDTDL
+800 GNPLTVDDETDTDL
-812 VATLPYGVTAA
+812 IGTLPYSVTAA
-823 PGDTD
+823 NKAEADAGDCTY
-828 AVKASK
+828 V
-834 GTFIDFELTDHARLR
+834 DFKVSPHARI
-849 VTGSD
+849 
-854 KKVYWLRDGGDTD
+854 KVPYTNTTEYWLRDGGDTD

-873 NPGDNNLK
+873 EVDVKNVELA
-881 VLFVREA
+881 FVR
-888 GHKVSVCISNSGAG
+888 GDDHKVQVWFNATRGA
-902 NAFTTKASKIEVVAE
+902 TKAFAPVKNNSITVVAE
-917 NGTSLVTYKL
+917 NGESTITYNFNKV
-927 DKLTWAEP
+927 KWAEP

-983 TINGQSVISGQTF
+983 TINDESVISGQTF
-996 VNFTHPVEL
+996 VNFTHPVQL

-1025 EAFKDVKPGD
+1025 EAFKDVKPTD

-1067 DFAIMLCRVLGVDLE
+1067 DFAIMLCRVLGVDVE

>member
-34 LPDLTKLYIDTF
+34 LPDLTKLYIDDI

-59 ADDATQVTLRAEQ
+59 ADDAPDVELRAENG
-72 DSMGMVGGTTADLY
+72 SMGMAGHVTADLD
-86 VVKPNS
+86 VVKPGSTATKSIVDN
-92 SDTLPI
+92 
-98 QVGGTDAQATPVLF
+98 GTYKTATVNF
-112 SEGWATETAEGYEL
+112 SEGWATKTEEGYEL
-126 TLRVSSGST
+126 TLRVSYGS
-135 YEDYKVVLNKVVPA
+135 DYKDYTVVLNKVVPS
-149 ATTNLENANKGKGV
+149 ATTNLQNANKGEGV

-182 FPFTAGVNAQFT
+182 FNYTAKFT
-194 VETQDGATIS
+194 VETQDGATITANAS
-204 AATVG
+204 AG
-209 GTTAGVSAPDSFG
+209 NGKAGVTVPTANDFG

-231 KQTFVVNSASGD
+231 KQKFTVVSASKD
-243 VHTTWTI
+243 VSTEWTI
-250 SVNEVDNLT
+250 SVNAVDNLT
-259 AFSLGDYEGTINQ
+259 AFSLGDYEGTISG
-272 ATHTVTVEVPRADLY
+272 TTVTVEVPRADLY
-287 NEYGKLENI
+287 NQYGKLQDI

-303 TYDLQSTITIGGT
+303 TYDLQTTVNINGT
-316 AYADGAAFSIPAI
+316 NYADGASFTVPVSK
-329 DQDKNNDGTADQLL
+329 DNGTLL
-343 DTNIVLT
+343 TQTIYLT
-350 CAGITNVQTYA
+350 CAGIPNVQTYT
-361 LDVVIVE
+361 LNVVVAE
-368 SSSTAITYAQFDD
+368 SSSTAIQMARFND
-381 EIATIDG
+381 EFIETVDG
-388 ESISAVLP
+388 TTISAVLP
-396 VKKANGIATALNN
+396 N
-409 VQVVLYTDASE
+409 VSKTDLENVRVILYTDKADHV
-420 KIASISGFVKANIKY
+420 KSISGFVADSNPAYQREGMDVWTSKTGTKY
-435 QTVSGKTIWYAGTN
+435 N
-449 AVRKGALDLSKD
+449 MDLSKD
-461 RIITVTAEN
+461 RIVTVTAED
-470 GKTQT
+470 GTTQT

-493 IYLRDENGVS
+493 IYLRDENGNS
-503 YDGTVTNNTIT
+503 YEGSVTNNTIT

-519 YMTLNVDD
+519 YMTLNVDN

-540 VALNNNV
+540 VALDSV

-555 QTKASELDFT
+555 QTKASELGFT
-565 TPLSTEKDA
+565 PPLSTEKDA

-598 INLADPTR
+598 INLAGTTQD
-606 KGKTLTNLEI
+606 GKTLTNLEI
-616 SIQNKN
+616 SIQNVN
-622 PNDADTKNAEV
+622 PTDKTGNNSGTNAEV

-644 ADDQPATITI
+644 ADANKPTITI
-654 TDDNALQNRK
+654 SDDGDQKDNN
-664 GTITLKPAY
+664 GTIVLKPAN
-673 SLYKNGTWTNLW
+673 SLSGDKNLWLDDLFRILTQIDADGVTFIGKKSAQYNGNGTGNIDYAELVT
-685 NQDLYGILTEIETD
+685 DLPDDLSDFTD
-699 GVAFLTLKQ
+699 G
-708 GGYDYAVEISSLA
+708 SLP
-721 DNLKSFTTVNNLR
+721 SFAEL
-734 EELLNSGN
+734 EESYV
-742 WKIVVLPE
+742 IVVLPE
-750 DSARKVKATAPG
+750 EAARNVLTSTSGTYGQQITPDDYE
-762 SFGVTIA
+762 S
-769 SDLIATG
+769 G

-781 DVKPQNARA
+781 DLNAQNPLA
-790 TGTIKSISVK
+790 TGTLTSFSVK
-800 GTPLTIDKDTDL
+800 GNSLTVDNGTDTDL
-812 VATLPYGVTAA
+812 IGTLPYSVTAA
-823 PGDTD
+823 DDREANAGDW
-828 AVKASK
+828 VYV
-834 GTFIDFELTDHARLR
+834 DFEVSPHARI
-849 VTGSD
+849 
-854 KKVYWLRDGGDTD
+854 KVPYIDGNEYWLRDGGDTD

-873 NPGDNNLK
+873 TVSAQNVQFAFKRNANHSVT
-881 VLFVREA
+881 VLFNA
-888 GHKVSVCISNSGAG
+888 TDPDSNGGKG
-902 NAFTTKASKIEVVAE
+902 NFVPVKDNEITVVAE
-917 NGTSLVTYKL
+917 NGKSTITYNF
-927 DKLTWAEP
+927 DKVKWEEP

-949 TGAINGENITV
+949 TGSINGENITV

-983 TINGQSVISGQTF
+983 TINRQSVISGQTF

-1025 EAFKDVKPGD
+1025 EAFKDVKPTD

>member
-34 LPDLTKLYIDTF
+34 LPDLTKLYIDEI

-59 ADDATQVTLRAEQ
+59 ADDAPSVTLRAEQ

-92 SDTLPI
+92 SDTKPI
-98 QVGGTDAQATPVLF
+98 EVGNGTPTPVIF
-112 SEGWATETAEGYEL
+112 SEGWATETEEGYEL

-135 YEDYKVVLNKVVPA
+135 YEDYTVVLNKVVPA

-182 FPFTAGVNAQFT
+182 FPFTGENAQFT
-194 VETQDGATIS
+194 VETQDGAEIRTS
-204 AATVG
+204 GGGSATVTG
-209 GTTAGVSAPDSFG
+209 PNSFG
-222 KYTISVNDD
+222 VYTISVDALTE
-231 KQTFVVNSASGD
+231 TFTVDSASDD

-250 SVNEVDNLT
+250 SVNAVDNLT

-316 AYADGAAFSIPAI
+316 AYADGAAFVIPVTKDEGNLI
-329 DQDKNNDGTADQLL
+329 DGQD
-343 DTNIVLT
+343 IVLT
-350 CAGITNVQTYA
+350 CADIPNVQTYE
-361 LDVVIVE
+361 LNVVVTE
-368 SSSTAITYAQFDD
+368 SSSTAIKSALFKQNASTPLEYI
-381 EIATIDG
+381 ETVDG
-388 ESISAVLP
+388 TTISAVLP
-396 VKKANGIATALNN
+396 NGTTLKNLRVI
-409 VQVVLYTDASE
+409 LYTDKADHVE
-420 KIASISGFVKANIKY
+420 SISGFEKNGNTAEDIAGMDSW
-435 QTVSGKTIWYAGTN
+435 VSGNNTNGYTINLT
-449 AVRKGALDLSKD
+449 KD

-540 VALNNNV
+540 VAV
-547 NGTAVISG
+547 DSVSGTAVISG
-555 QTKASELDFT
+555 QTKANVLNLGELKVG
-565 TPLSTEKDA
+565 ENV
-574 NKVVEKLYAVNK
+574 NKVTEKLYAVNK
-586 NDSTVFTKYDVI
+586 NSDTVFTKYDVI

-616 SIQNKN
+616 SIQNVDPESKSG
-622 PNDADTKNAEV
+622 TNAEV

-644 ADDQPATITI
+644 SSANTITI
-654 TDDNALQNRK
+654 QDDKSQTNNDGK
-664 GTITLKPAY
+664 ITLKPADSLSGDKNVWDE
-673 SLYKNGTWTNLW
+673 SLYR
-685 NQDLYGILTEIETD
+685 ILTKMNTS
-699 GVAFLTLKQ
+699 GVAFIGK
-708 GGYDYAVEISSLA
+708 
-721 DNLKSFTTVNNLR
+721 KSDQYNGEGVGNINNA
-734 EELLNSGN
+734 ELLTELPDDLNDFSGESLVTFQQLVTQ
-742 WKIVVLPE
+742 KYVIVVLPE
-750 DSARKVKATAPG
+750 DAARKVLTSVPNG
-762 SFGVTIA
+762 TFGQQIVPENYR
-769 SDLIATG
+769 SG

-781 DVKPQNARA
+781 ELNPQNPLP
-790 TGTIKSISVK
+790 TGTLTSFSVK
-800 GTPLTIDKDTDL
+800 GNPLTVDNGTDTDL
-812 VATLPYGVTAA
+812 IGTLPYSVTAA
-823 PGDTD
+823 DKAEANAGDCTY
-828 AVKASK
+828 V
-834 GTFIDFELTDHARLR
+834 DFKVSPHARILLSWS
-849 VTGSD
+849 GND
-854 KKVYWLRDGGDTD
+854 KEYYLRDGGDTN
-867 DDGVAN
+867 DDGVADPVYEKNVQFAFKRNPDHSVTVYFNATNPDRNGGKGNFVKVKN
-873 NPGDNNLK
+873 N
-881 VLFVREA
+881 E
-888 GHKVSVCISNSGAG
+888 I
-902 NAFTTKASKIEVVAE
+902 TVVAE
-917 NGTSLVTYKL
+917 NGKSTATYNFNKV
-927 DKLTWAEP
+927 KWAEP

>member
-34 LPDLTKLYIDTF
+34 LPDLTKLYIDEI

-59 ADDATQVTLRAEQ
+59 ADDAPDVELRAE
-72 DSMGMVGGTTADLY
+72 DGSMGMAGDVTADLY
-86 VVKPNS
+86 VIKPGS
-92 SDTLPI
+92 SDTKTI
-98 QVGGTDAQATPVLF
+98 VKGGQTSSGSVSYGTAEVKF
-112 SEGWATETAEGYEL
+112 SEGWATETEESYEL
-126 TLRVSSGST
+126 TLRVSSGSV

-149 ATTNLENANKGKGV
+149 ATTNLQNANKGTGV

-182 FPFTAGVNAQFT
+182 FDYTAEFT
-194 VETQDGATIS
+194 VETQDGATITANAS
-204 AATVG
+204 AG
-209 GTTAGVSAPDSFG
+209 NGKAGVTVPTANDFG

-231 KQTFVVNSASGD
+231 KQKFTVVSASED
-243 VHTTWTI
+243 VSTEWTI
-250 SVNEVDNLT
+250 SVNDVDNLT

-287 NEYGKLENI
+287 NQYGKLQDI

-329 DQDKNNDGTADQLL
+329 DQDTNNDGTADQLL

-350 CAGITNVQTYA
+350 CAGIPNVQTYA

-368 SSSTAITYAQFDD
+368 SSSTAIQMARFANEFIETV
-381 EIATIDG
+381 DG
-388 ESISAVLP
+388 TTISAVLP
-396 VKKANGIATALNN
+396 VGTNLEEVRVI
-409 VQVVLYTDASE
+409 LYTDKADHV
-420 KIASISGFVKANIKY
+420 KSISGFVADSNPAY
-435 QTVSGKTIWYAGTN
+435 QREGMDVWTSKTGNEYHMNLT
-449 AVRKGALDLSKD
+449 KD
-461 RIITVTAEN
+461 RIVTVTAEN

-493 IYLRDENGVS
+493 IYLRDENGNS
-503 YDGTVTNNTIT
+503 YEGSVTNNTIT

-519 YMTLNVDD
+519 YMTLNVNN
-527 WDILYTPDSQNTR
+527 WDILYTPDTQNTT
-540 VALNNNV
+540 VTV
-547 NGTAVISG
+547 GKTAVISG
-555 QTKASELDFT
+555 QTKASVLNLPT
-565 TPLSTEKDA
+565 TLSTEKGK
-574 NKVVEKLYAVNK
+574 NIVEKKIVASNK
-586 NDSTVFTKYDVI
+586 NDASVKTEYDVI
-598 INLADPTR
+598 VNLAGPTR

-622 PNDADTKNAEV
+622 PNAADTKNAEV

-644 ADDQPATITI
+644 ADSQDPTITI
-654 TDDNALQNRK
+654 NQDNNVNNRK

-790 TGTIKSISVK
+790 TGTIESISVK

-902 NAFTTKASKIEVVAE
+902 YAFTTKASKIEVVAE

-983 TINGQSVISGQTF
+983 TINRQSVISGQTF
-996 VNFTHPVEL
+996 VNFTHPVQL

>member
-34 LPDLTKLYIDTF
+34 LPDLTKLYIDDI

-59 ADDATQVTLRAEQ
+59 ADDAPDVELRAENG
-72 DSMGMVGGTTADLY
+72 SMGMAGHVTADLD
-86 VVKPNS
+86 VVKPGS
-92 SDTLPI
+92 T
-98 QVGGTDAQATPVLF
+98 ATKSIVDNGAYNTATVNF
-112 SEGWATETAEGYEL
+112 SEGWATETDEGYEL
-126 TLRVSSGST
+126 TLRVSYGS
-135 YEDYKVVLNKVVPA
+135 DYKDYTVVLNKVVPA
-149 ATTNLENANKGKGV
+149 ATTNLQNANKGTGV

-176 LTVPKD
+176 LTVPKN
-182 FPFTAGVNAQFT
+182 FPFTGNKSAQFT
-194 VETQDGATIS
+194 VETQDGAIITG
-204 AATVG
+204 TGVG
-209 GTTAGVSAPDSFG
+209 GPDSFG
-222 KYTISVNDD
+222 KYTISVTAK
-231 KQTFVVNSASGD
+231 KQKFTVVSASKD
-243 VHTTWTI
+243 VSTEWTI
-250 SVNEVDNLT
+250 SVNDVDNLT

-287 NEYGKLENI
+287 NEYGKLQDI

-303 TYDLQSTITIGGT
+303 TYDLQSEVSINNGKE
-316 AYADGAAFSIPAI
+316 AKDYADGDPFTIPVASDAGNLI
-329 DQDKNNDGTADQLL
+329 DEDDG
-343 DTNIVLT
+343 IVLN
-350 CAGITNVQTYA
+350 CAGIDGVQKYD
-361 LDVVIVE
+361 LVVKVVE
-368 SSSTAITYAQFDD
+368 SSSTAITYAQFDN

-396 VKKANGIATALNN
+396 VKKANGKATSLDK

-420 KIASISGFVKANIKY
+420 KIASISGFVKANPTH
-435 QTVSGKTIWYAGTN
+435 QTVSGKTIWYAGIN
-449 AVRKGALDLSKD
+449 AVQKGALDLSKD

-503 YDGTVTNNTIT
+503 HEGSVTNNTIT

-519 YMTLNVDD
+519 YMTLNVNN

-540 VALNNNV
+540 VAVDSV
-547 NGTAVISG
+547 NGTAVVSG

-565 TPLSTEKDA
+565 TPLSTEKDT

-598 INLADPTR
+598 INLAGPTR
-606 KGKTLTNLEI
+606 DGKTLTNLEI
-616 SIQNKN
+616 SIQNVDPESKSG
-622 PNDADTKNAEV
+622 TNAEV

-644 ADDQPATITI
+644 ADSQDPTITI
-654 TDDNALQNRK
+654 NQDNNVNNRK

-790 TGTIKSISVK
+790 TGTIESISVK
-800 GTPLTIDKDTDL
+800 GTPLKVDADTDL

-823 PGDTD
+823 SGDTD

-849 VTGSD
+849 VTDTDGHT
-854 KKVYWLRDGGDTD
+854 YWLRDGGDTD

-873 NPGDNNLK
+873 DPRDNNLK
-881 VLFVREA
+881 VLFVREPD
-888 GHKVSVCISNSGAG
+888 HKVSVHISNSGAG
-902 NAFTTKASKIEVVAE
+902 NAFGAVAARIDVVAE
-917 NGTSLVTYKL
+917 NDSSVVSYKL

-996 VNFTHPVEL
+996 VNFTHPVQL

-1025 EAFKDVKPGD
+1025 EAFKDVKPTD